1 MNTRNFDCFFSRG
14 GAFLARGK
22 KKIRLKLLPGA
33 FLLVLVISLVAT
45 GLFYVIR
52 DWEQQPASVETLA
65 PIGGEELALKYP
77 DKVRKPSVVRMMAA
91 GDNLI
96 HSSIYKQALARG
108 NGVEYDF
115 EYAYEQV
122 RDVLALADFSVLNQ
136 ETPIASSKEPD
147 TYPSFN
153 SPPSLG
159 DLMVDLGFTV
169 FNHANNHILD
179 KGASGALETIAY
191 WKAKPGITLTGA
203 YSDEADRLEVKKN
216 TVNDITFSHI
226 GVTEYLNGLNVPA
239 DSPLR
244 VVSLTDNKRSREEVE
259 ATVKEMIQAAK
270 KESDVVCVSMH
281 WQREDWTDVTEDQ
294 RAWVQKLVDWGTDV
308 VIGTGPHVIQPMEFI
323 QREDGSRALVIYSL
337 GNFISAQ
344 SKATNM
350 LGGIAD
356 VTFTK
361 DFTTGKTEITSA
373 GFIPTVT
380 HYDGKYQNI
389 RIIPFEDYPE
399 DLANQHGV
407 RNFQSKFNY
416 QFAKNVYD
424 TVIGPEFLEQYH

>member
-1 MNTRNFDCFFSRG
+1 MAKVRKRV
-14 GAFLARGK
+14 
-22 KKIRLKLLPGA
+22 RLKLLPSIILL
-33 FLLVLVISLVAT
+33 LLVVSLIGT
-45 GLFYVIR
+45 GLFYAVR
-52 DWEQQPASVETLA
+52 DWGREPQSVQTLA
-65 PIGGEELALKYP
+65 PIGGEELAEKFP
-77 DKVRKPSVVRMMAA
+77 DKVRQPSVVRMMAA

-108 NGVEYDF
+108 NGTEYDF

-122 RDVLALADFSVLNQ
+122 RDVLALADFRVLNQ
-136 ETPIASSKEPD
+136 ETPIVSSKEPD

-179 KGASGALETIAY
+179 KGASGALETIEY
-191 WKAKPGITLTGA
+191 WKSKPGITLTGA
-203 YSDEADRLEVKKN
+203 YSDETDRLEVKTN

-244 VVSLTDNKRSREEVE
+244 VVSLTDNKRTREEVE
-259 ATVKEMIQAAK
+259 ATVKEMIEAAK
-270 KESDVVCVSMH
+270 KESDIVCVSMH
-281 WQREDWTDVTEDQ
+281 WQREDWTDVTDDQ
-294 RAWVQKLVDWGTDV
+294 RAWAEQMVDWGADV
-308 VIGTGPHVIQPMEFI
+308 IIGTGPHVIQPMEFVE
-323 QREDGSRALVIYSL
+323 RADGSRALIIYSL

-361 DFTTGKTEITSA
+361 DFITGKTEITSA

-389 RIIPFEDYPE
+389 RIIPFQDYPE
-399 DLANQHGV
+399 EMANQHGV
-407 RNFQSKFNY
+407 RNFQTKFNY
-416 QFAKNVYD
+416 EFAKNVYD
-424 TVIGPEFLEQYH
+424 TVIGPEFLEDYR